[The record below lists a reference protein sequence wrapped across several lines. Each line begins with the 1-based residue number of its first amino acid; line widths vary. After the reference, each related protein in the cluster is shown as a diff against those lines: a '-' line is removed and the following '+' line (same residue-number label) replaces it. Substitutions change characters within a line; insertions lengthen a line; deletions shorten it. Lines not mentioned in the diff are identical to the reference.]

1 MRLNK
6 LKLKIKAA
14 TFKKEEDN
22 AWKAGE
28 MEGTI
33 IKKARKKETKN
44 REKNNKEIEDTR
56 KCGAKT
62 H

>member
-1 MRLNK
+1 M
-6 LKLKIKAA
+6 AA